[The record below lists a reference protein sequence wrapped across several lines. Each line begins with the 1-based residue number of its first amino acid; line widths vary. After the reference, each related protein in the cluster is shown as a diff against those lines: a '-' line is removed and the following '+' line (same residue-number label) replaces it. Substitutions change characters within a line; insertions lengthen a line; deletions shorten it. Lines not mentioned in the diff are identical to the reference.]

1 MKYIIYMHKLKK
13 DNRVYIGLTQQK
25 PEKRWQKGLGYK
37 NSTYIKKAIDK
48 YGWDGFEHIILY
60 DNLTREEAQLKEI
73 ELIKK
78 YKSNIKGYGFNMNE
92 GGFAPI
98 ITEEQKRKISN
109 TEKGKIV
116 SKETIEKIKK
126 SKIERMNTIGLT
138 EKQKEWY
145 KRKIKPIICIETNII
160 YQGQKDLKENGFNA
174 GNIQLVCNNKRK
186 IADGYHWK
194 YYKEMII
201 SNT

>member
-13 DNRVYIGLTQQK
+13 DNRLYIGITCQEPK
-25 PEKRWQKGLGYK
+25 KRWQNGLGYK
-37 NSTYIKKAIDK
+37 HSSYFRNAIKK
-48 YGWDGFEHIILY
+48 YGWNNFEHIILY
-60 DNLTREEAQLKEI
+60 NNLTREEAQSKEI

-78 YKSNIKGYGFNMNE
+78 YKSNIKGYGFNINE
-92 GGFAPI
+92 GGFAPT

-116 SKETIEKIKK
+116 SEETIEKIKK
-126 SKIERMNTIGLT
+126 SKRERMNTIGLT

-145 KRKIKPIICIETNII
+145 KRKIKPIICIETNVI
-160 YQGQKDLKENGFNA
+160 YQGQKELKENGFNA

-186 IADGYHWK
+186 TADGYHWK
-194 YYKEMII
+194 YYKEMIV
-201 SNT
+201 SST